1 MHGGLLFMV
10 ENVRS
15 PFRLINPLAFVQRS
29 AQRSNASARFLP
41 DLDWGDPAE
50 ADTIPGHMPTVQADL
65 AAERRPS

>member
-1 MHGGLLFMV
+1 MLGGLLFMV

-15 PFRLINPLAFVQRS
+15 PFRLINPLAFVQRHV
-29 AQRSNASARFLP
+29 QRSSASQRVLA

-50 ADTIPGHMPTVQADL
+50 ADTIPGHMPTVQGDL